1 MLEIN
6 SSHPVFQTLCA
17 LEESDPE
24 KLAEYAKM
32 LYDQAL
38 LIEGMQIEDPG
49 CFFSAG
55 MQPDGGKRITV
66 ERNWGR
72 PPKGVSVP
80 VLLLLHFFI
89 VWGAI
94 K

>member
-1 MLEIN
+1 MPVDQKVKAERVLEIN

-38 LIEGMQIEDPG
+38 LIEGMQIEDPVA
-49 CFFSAG
+49 FSQRVCSLMAE
-55 MQPDGGKRITV
+55 K
-66 ERNWGR
+66 E
-72 PPKGVSVP
+72 
-80 VLLLLHFFI
+80 
-89 VWGAI
+89 
-94 K
+94 